1 MGQEELASFN
11 FALSIHAAAPRIEAH
26 YHYYVNSLE
35 PIMGRLYDSTCGVW
49 LQWSHKQVCDTGGDF
64 EDMLNSWER
73 YRKYEILL
81 LFECFVCRKVLTAS
95 LAIDGG
101 FSLTGYW
108 RHKRTNQRPSF
119 MPISKPQI
127 SNSSTRYSGIMP
139 NKGYLPIACDTSPR
153 LMERGAL

>member
-35 PIMGRLYDSTCGVW
+35 PMMGRLYNATCGVW

-64 EDMLNSWER
+64 KDMLKSWER
-73 YRKYEILL
+73 YQKYKILP
-81 LFECFVCRKVLTAS
+81 LFECFVCRKVLMAS

-101 FSLTGYW
+101 FSLTECW
-108 RHKRTNQRPSF
+108 RRKRTNQPPSF
-119 MPISKPQI
+119 TLISKPQI
-127 SNSSTRYSGIMP
+127 SNNFTRYSEIMP

-153 LMERGAL
+153 PTERGVL